1 MKIGHYQCEVV
12 DGSIERNVET
22 TLAAIERAEAEGVS
36 ILSLP
41 ESGLTGYFPD
51 EDAAREH
58 SMELCD
64 PRIDTLLHATRDRSL
79 TYIVGINERRG
90 PELRNTAIIAHG
102 GAILGTYSKAFPCY
116 RYFTPGRD
124 FPVFEKDGV
133 TFGVVICADG
143 GYVEPTRILAVKGA
157 RVIFAPHYNA
167 IGLDGLLNHFTF
179 VRSDHTARAV
189 ENGVWFLRGNNVRVG
204 PAEERIAYGDSYLVD
219 PAGEIVVRSQRHKEC
234 LITAEIDVEG
244 GTYQRDRSV
253 KSGHTLGRILADAL
267 DDAEPIE
274 RHFC

>member
-12 DGSIERNVET
+12 DGCIERNVET
-22 TLAAIERAEAEGVS
+22 TLAAVERAEAEGVS

-41 ESGLTGYFPD
+41 ESGLTGYFSD

-64 PRIDTLLHATRDRSL
+64 PRIDALLQATRDRDL
-79 TYIVGINERRG
+79 TFIVGINERRG
-90 PELRNTAIIAHG
+90 SELRNTAIVAHR

-157 RVIFAPHYNA
+157 RLIFAPHYNA
-167 IGLDGLLNHFTF
+167 IALDGLLDHFTF

-219 PAGEIVVRSQRHKEC
+219 PAGEIVVRSQRHAEC
-234 LITAEIDVEG
+234 LITAEIDAEG
-244 GTYQRDRSV
+244 ASYQRDRSV
-253 KSGHTLGRILADAL
+253 KSGHALGSILADAL
-267 DDAEPIE
+267 EEAEPIE

>member
-1 MKIGHYQCEVV
+1 MKIGHCQCEVV
-12 DGSIERNVET
+12 DGSIDRNVET
-22 TLAAIERAEAEGVS
+22 TLAGIERAEAEGVAIVS
-36 ILSLP
+36 FP
-41 ESGLTGYFPD
+41 ESGLTGYFSD
-51 EDAAREH
+51 EDAARKH
-58 SMELCD
+58 SMEVCD
-64 PRIDTLLHATRDRSL
+64 PRIDALLHATRDRSL
-79 TYIVGINERRG
+79 TFMVGINERRG
-90 PELRNTAIIAHG
+90 PELYNTVIIAHRG
-102 GAILGTYSKAFPCY
+102 EILGTYSKAFPCY

-124 FPVFEKDGV
+124 FPVFERDGV

-143 GYVEPTRILAVKGA
+143 GYVEPCRILAVKGA
-157 RVIFAPHYNA
+157 QVIFAPHYNA

-219 PAGEIVVRSQRHKEC
+219 PAGEIVVRSRRHAES

-244 GTYQRDRSV
+244 YSYHRDRSV
-253 KSGHTLGRILADAL
+253 KSGHALGRILAEAL
-267 DDAEPIE
+267 EEAAPIE

>member
-1 MKIGHYQCEVV
+1 MKIGHYQCEIA
-12 DGSIERNVET
+12 DGCIERNIDT

-41 ESGLTGYFPD
+41 ESGLTGYFSN
-51 EDAAREH
+51 EDDARKH
-58 SMELCD
+58 SMELGD
-64 PRIDTLLHATRDRSL
+64 PRIDALLTATRDRAI
-79 TYIVGINERRG
+79 TFIVGINERRG
-90 PELRNTAIIAHG
+90 TDLYNTAIVAQG

-143 GYVEPTRILAVKGA
+143 GYVEPSRILAVRGA

-204 PAEERIAYGDSYLVD
+204 HADERIAYGDSYLVD
-219 PAGEIVVRSQRHKEC
+219 PTGEIVGRSQRHAEC
-234 LITAEIDVEG
+234 LITAEIDVQG
-244 GTYQRDRSV
+244 HSYHRDRSV
-253 KSGHTLGRILADAL
+253 KSGHALGSILAKALEDA
-267 DDAEPIE
+267 APIE